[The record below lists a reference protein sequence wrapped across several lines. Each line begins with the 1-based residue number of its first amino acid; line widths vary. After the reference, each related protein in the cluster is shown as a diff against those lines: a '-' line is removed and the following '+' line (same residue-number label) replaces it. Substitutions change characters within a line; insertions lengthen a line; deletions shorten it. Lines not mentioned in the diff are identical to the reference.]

1 MVDHLRRAGLRGLTA
16 LEVGGGVGAIQIELL
31 KAGAGRTTNIELSP
45 GYEEEA
51 SALLRQHGLENRVE
65 RRLTD
70 FAADDS
76 VEQADLVVMHRV
88 VCCYPDPDRLVGAAA
103 ARARRWLVFSYP
115 PDNLVSR
122 AVMPLLN
129 LWCVIR
135 RVDFRAYIHP
145 RRLLLDVA
153 RRDGLELVV
162 DRRSGLWRYA
172 ALERRYDQESRRWG

>member
-1 MVDHLRRAGLRGLTA
+1 MVDHLRSVGLRGLTA

-31 KAGAGRTTNIELSP
+31 KAEAEHTTNIELSS
-45 GYEEEA
+45 GYEHEA
-51 SALLRQHGLENRVE
+51 AALLHEHDLEGRVT

-70 FAADDS
+70 FAADDA
-76 VEQADLVVMHRV
+76 VEPVDVVVMHRV
-88 VCCYPDPDRLVGAAA
+88 VCCYPDPERLVGAAA
-103 ARARRWLVFSYP
+103 AHARRWLVFSYP
-115 PDNLVSR
+115 PDNFVSR

-129 LWCVIR
+129 LWCVVR

-153 RRDGLELVV
+153 RRNGLELII

-172 ALERRYDQESRRWG
+172 ALERGYDQESRRWG